1 MLERS
6 SSQSLAPQVLHAS
19 GERQGRRVDGG
30 RGRVP
35 QAEAAERLQRR
46 VRRRHGDSPDD
57 DCPGQITA
65 CTKISSTFPLNLF
78 FRLPVIL
85 TRVVLCPSRSPEDAR
100 MYLGS
105 DVFRAFFVCCEHS
118 PHGLLSA
125 LLSFLITNLFLRF

>member
-6 SSQSLAPQVLHAS
+6 SPQSLAPQVLHAS

-46 VRRRHGDSPDD
+46 VRRRHEDSPDD
-57 DCPGQITA
+57 DYPGQITA

-85 TRVVLCPSRSPEDAR
+85 TRVVLCPSRSLRGCP
-100 MYLGS
+100 
-105 DVFRAFFVCCEHS
+105 DVIHDRICSGHSLCAVNTLHTDCCQHS
-118 PHGLLSA
+118 SV
-125 LLSFLITNLFLRF
+125 F